1 LDEHMSACVS
11 DFGLARFLC
20 TDHRFGGDNSSSLAG
35 LKGSIGY
42 IAPGEAKFLFCNFHL

>member
-1 LDEHMSACVS
+1 MTACVS

-20 TDHRFGGDNSSSLAG
+20 TDSSCATNGFTSLSR

-42 IAPGEAKFLFCNFHL
+42 IAPGDVNS